1 MGRIV
6 EVLVGISALAGI
18 ATFLGVRTAVRHTL
32 KTLGRKPEDQPPE
45 NDVERKT
52 P

>member
-1 MGRIV
+1 MGRFV
-6 EVLVGISALAGI
+6 EVLVGI
-18 ATFLGVRTAVRHTL
+18 AVRHTL